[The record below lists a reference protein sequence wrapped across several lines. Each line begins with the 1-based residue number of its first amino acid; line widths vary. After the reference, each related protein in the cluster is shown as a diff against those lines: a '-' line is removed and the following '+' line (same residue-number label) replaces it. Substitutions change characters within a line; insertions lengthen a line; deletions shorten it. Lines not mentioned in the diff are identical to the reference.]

1 MSPQPST
8 SVLVVGPDESPV
20 ADFAAK
26 RSAELS
32 VTHAAT
38 TQAARQQ
45 LETTPVDCAV
55 VGHTDGEFDGLA
67 YIESLRE
74 STPELPVVFVPSQ
87 VTDSVASRAVAAN
100 VSALVPATAPEFP
113 QRVAA
118 EIDTHAA
125 NTDDQ
130 LPISSLPVSER
141 RRLKERAL
149 DEAPIGITI
158 ADGADPD
165 LSTIYINDS
174 FEDVTGY
181 SPDAAAGRNL
191 RFLQGPETDPEQIAK
206 LREGIVA
213 DRDTRVVLRNYRAD
227 GTPYWSQVQVSPLYD
242 GDGEVSHYVGFQ
254 LDVTD
259 RKRAQQQLQAERQS
273 LERLLDRLQGL
284 VDETTEIL
292 VQSTTREELET
303 RITDRFGTEYVSAWL
318 GRYAPAEGR
327 LTITQQTGDHDLSEW
342 VERPIETADEAI
354 RGCLEANAVRTVDEL
369 SLLELGDDERCVL
382 VPLSYRSTIYGLVGV
397 VCRSTFDDRQAV
409 LLGSIGRSVGV
420 SINSL
425 LTKRTL
431 TTDSVL
437 SVGVELF
444 GDALLLVRLAAAAGT
459 TLAYEAILSADR
471 TDGVVL
477 LVSTPADPAV
487 LVDCA
492 SAFESVRAVDPIVG
506 GETSIIQLHLHD
518 SPLVEILSTF
528 GSQLTSMD
536 IDDSRLAVEF
546 AVPTE
551 TTAQSLLEALRAQ
564 YDRVELVAYHET
576 DPQQTAQ
583 GFRETFRSRLTDRQL
598 TALKTA
604 YVSGYFE
611 WPRQVDGSQLADS
624 MDIVPST
631 YHQHLQAATRK
642 LVESVFEEPL

>member
-20 ADFAAK
+20 ADLAVALPE
-26 RSAELS
+26 ELS
-32 VTHAAT
+32 VTHVLT

-45 LETTPVDCAV
+45 IETTPVDCVV
-55 VGHTDGEFDGLA
+55 VGHSAGEFDGLA
-67 YIESLRE
+67 YLESLRE

-100 VSALVPATAPEFP
+100 VSALVPATDADLSA
-113 QRVAA
+113 RVVA

-130 LPISSLPVSER
+130 LPISSLPVAER

-158 ADGADPD
+158 ADGTDPD
-165 LSTIYINDS
+165 LSTIYINES

-191 RFLQGPETDPEQIAK
+191 RFLQGPQTDPEQIAK
-206 LREGIVA
+206 LRDGIAA

-227 GTPYWSQVQVSPLYD
+227 GTPYWSQVQISPLYD
-242 GDGEVSHYVGFQ
+242 ADGEVSHYVGFQ

-292 VQSTTREELET
+292 VKSTAREELEA
-303 RITDRFGTEYVSAWL
+303 RITDRLGAEYVSAWL

-327 LTITQQTGDHDLSEW
+327 LTITQQTGDHDLSGW
-342 VERPIETADEAI
+342 FERPIETADNEAI
-354 RGCLEANAVRTVDEL
+354 RDCLEANAVRTVDEL

-382 VPLSYRSTIYGLVGV
+382 VPLSYRSTIYGLMGV
-397 VCRSTFDDRQAV
+397 VCRSTFDDRETV

-425 LTKRTL
+425 LTKQTL

-437 SVGVELF
+437 TVGVELF
-444 GDALLLVRLAAAAGT
+444 DDALLLPRLAAAGGT
-459 TLAYEAILSADR
+459 TLAYEAILSANR
-471 TDGVVL
+471 ETGVVL
-477 LVSTPADPAV
+477 FVSTPADPAV

-492 SAFESVRAVDPIVG
+492 SAFESVRAVDPIVV
-506 GETSIIQLHLHD
+506 GETSIIQLHLAD

-528 GSQLTSMD
+528 GSQLTAID
-536 IDDSRLAVEF
+536 VDDSRLAVEF

-583 GFRETFRSRLTDRQL
+583 GFREEFRSRLTDRQL

-611 WPRQVDGSQLADS
+611 WPRQVDGSQLAES

-642 LVESVFEEPL
+642 LIELVFAE